1 MKESSKNRLFGICGT
16 VIFHVT
22 LILILFLVTFSQP
35 SIPDDGEGIL
45 VQVGLVSESQG
56 TLDSSSDIQSQE
68 KNSPEETIDDNEII
82 SQETE
87 ETIQITP
94 PEEKK
99 KDSEKKEIKKEEQK
113 PVQPKED
120 NRIKNQVAN
129 AFSKGKGS
137 SNNNHGSSSS
147 GSGIQGSV
155 NGNSSS
161 GATSGSPGYG
171 NYDLGGR
178 GILGSLPRPGYDNS
192 NDEGTIVV
200 SITVNAAGKVIA
212 ASITKGSIGSAASNS
227 TLLQQAIN
235 AAKKAVFTK
244 SNNTGN
250 QSGTITYYFKQR

>member
-99 KDSEKKEIKKEEQK
+99 KDSEKKEIKKEEK
-113 PVQPKED
+113 MDSDTNFVSKRKVVQS
-120 NRIKNQVAN
+120 IVTI
-129 AFSKGKGS
+129 
-137 SNNNHGSSSS
+137 
-147 GSGIQGSV
+147 GIIFCVGSV
-155 NGNSSS
+155 WWN
-161 GATSGSPGYG
+161 
-171 NYDLGGR
+171 R
-178 GILGSLPRPGYDNS
+178 
-192 NDEGTIVV
+192 
-200 SITVNAAGKVIA
+200 
-212 ASITKGSIGSAASNS
+212 
-227 TLLQQAIN
+227 
-235 AAKKAVFTK
+235 KKK
-244 SNNTGN
+244 
-250 QSGTITYYFKQR
+250 

>member
-99 KDSEKKEIKKEEQK
+99 KDSEKKEIKKFELLRENYFFVNIFLLLNSQL
-113 PVQPKED
+113 
-120 NRIKNQVAN
+120 N
-129 AFSKGKGS
+129 SKLRS
-137 SNNNHGSSSS
+137 W
-147 GSGIQGSV
+147 
-155 NGNSSS
+155 
-161 GATSGSPGYG
+161 
-171 NYDLGGR
+171 
-178 GILGSLPRPGYDNS
+178 
-192 NDEGTIVV
+192 
-200 SITVNAAGKVIA
+200 
-212 ASITKGSIGSAASNS
+212 
-227 TLLQQAIN
+227 
-235 AAKKAVFTK
+235 KKRDFP
-244 SNNTGN
+244 
-250 QSGTITYYFKQR
+250 

>member
-22 LILILFLVTFSQP
+22 LILILILVTFSQP

-99 KDSEKKEIKKEEQK
+99 KDSEKEEQK

-137 SNNNHGSSSS
+137 SNNYGSSSS

-227 TLLQQAIN
+227 TLRQQAIN

>member
-94 PEEKK
+94 P
-99 KDSEKKEIKKEEQK
+99 EQK

-227 TLLQQAIN
+227 TLRQQAIN

>member
-68 KNSPEETIDDNEII
+68 KNS
-82 SQETE
+82 
-87 ETIQITP
+87 

-227 TLLQQAIN
+227 TLRQQAIN

>member
-1 MKESSKNRLFGICGT
+1 M
-16 VIFHVT
+16 
-22 LILILFLVTFSQP
+22 
-35 SIPDDGEGIL
+35 
-45 VQVGLVSESQG
+45 
-56 TLDSSSDIQSQE
+56 
-68 KNSPEETIDDNEII
+68 
-82 SQETE
+82 
-87 ETIQITP
+87 
-94 PEEKK
+94 
-99 KDSEKKEIKKEEQK
+99 
-113 PVQPKED
+113 
-120 NRIKNQVAN
+120 AN

-137 SNNNHGSSSS
+137 SNNYGSSSS

-178 GILGSLPRPGYDNS
+178 GILGSLPRPEYDNS

-227 TLLQQAIN
+227 TLRQQAIN